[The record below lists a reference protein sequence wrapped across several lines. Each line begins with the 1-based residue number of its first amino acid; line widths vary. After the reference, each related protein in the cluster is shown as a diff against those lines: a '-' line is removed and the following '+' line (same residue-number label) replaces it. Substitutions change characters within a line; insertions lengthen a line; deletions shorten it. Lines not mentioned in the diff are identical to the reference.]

1 MAKQPSKKTL
11 AKLARRKA
19 REEKESMRAFRI
31 REAHAAGNAF
41 DRMMADGGHYATLEK
56 PKRRRKK
63 KKSAK
68 LIAARERIKAEQI
81 AALMRK
87 DESLTPETAEALWK
101 RNQARRKWERGAEQ
115 RAIGLAHKAA
125 ALANPGRTAEYEIY
139 LKSPQWFAKRDQA
152 LKHHGAVCDKC
163 GKKSDLQV
171 HHKTYAR
178 LGKEKMEDL
187 QILCRPCHNEV
198 HESDPK
204 WVRRQERRKAQSS
217 DGKQTAES

>member
-1 MAKQPSKKTL
+1 M
-11 AKLARRKA
+11 ARRKRKKNSERDRRE
-19 REEKESMRAFRI
+19 REEAQKAFRI

-41 DRMMADGGHYATLEK
+41 DRLLASGGLRAGRK
-56 PKRRRKK
+56 RKK
-63 KKSAK
+63 KKPSAK
-68 LIAARERIKAEQI
+68 LIAARERSKAEQI
-81 AALMRK
+81 AVLMRK

-125 ALANPGRTAEYEIY
+125 ALANPGRTAEYDIY

-152 LKHHGAVCDKC
+152 LKHYGAVCDEC

-178 LGKEKMEDL
+178 LGNEEMKDL
-187 QILCRPCHNEV
+187 QILCRDCHMAL
-198 HESDPK
+198 HEADPK
-204 WVRRQERRKAQSS
+204 WVARKKRQGA
-217 DGKQTAES
+217 G